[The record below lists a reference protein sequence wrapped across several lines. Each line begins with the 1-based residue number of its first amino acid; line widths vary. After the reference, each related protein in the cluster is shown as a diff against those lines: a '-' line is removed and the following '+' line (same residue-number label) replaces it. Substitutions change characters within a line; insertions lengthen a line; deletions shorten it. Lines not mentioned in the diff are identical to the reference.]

1 MNFAFETDLARKGLI
16 DYNTAIQ
23 RAYLTKTRFELAKP
37 YSVIVLG
44 HSHGWF
50 YDEGILA
57 YPLGDVIRILDI
69 YNAAVEEDVVDVRS
83 LLGEK
88 SRCWPQH
95 TQGIQE
101 MLSRKYWVRTLAYR
115 KGILLFNIEDA
126 DSSSAYLV
134 AISIRK
140 EVPLQKRLLM
150 IRTCSSRCKAQTDG
164 RYIIVFED
172 PKSNGNLELYDLED
186 ERQGIQKRHL
196 PEFSVYNDADH
207 QIYDGCF
214 YLLSNR
220 HSYDDD
226 NVIKRELSGYNYCY
240 RFPLSKSHPVTSYDA
255 AGAEPLL
262 EQQQVVRV
270 RRQQPRNRPNNGP
283 VPHHPWSSLKL
294 WRDDYSG
301 QLVIVEGWQHDG
313 KEDDGEK
320 AQYSFQPLQFP
331 DPSSAIDT
339 AMSEAELFCFGNAVQ
354 TLNPA
359 DLPRAEKD
367 CECPRDP
374 GDRLRARVYVPRVS
388 TFFDIYPGS
397 DETPDSR
404 KGFEFNLA
412 VGSCS
417 CASLSGS
424 VSDEFDKISSKKTGG
439 SSNDNNKR
447 HFVGVRR
454 FPPNDAPKA
463 LLDLLWP
470 TTSKMKSNIFSTHD
484 PRTIVYSTKPSNR
497 KWNDIAQEIV
507 LINFDPY
514 IRFPGLKSLV
524 LRPLSTQ
531 LTPREYEDELLRA
544 KGELRF
550 IPWEEWEEKRKKRKA
565 KWEKLRELHKDD
577 EVEEVPE
584 PKSPWFRT
592 ERAMYLDIGQGFQF
606 S

>member
-1 MNFAFETDLARKGLI
+1 MKFAFETDLARKGLI

-57 YPLGDVIRILDI
+57 YPLGDVIRILDV

-83 LLGEK
+83 LLGEDPG
-88 SRCWPQH
+88 CWPQH

-101 MLSRKYWVRTLAYR
+101 MLSKKHYIRTLAYR
-115 KGILLFNIEDA
+115 EGILLFNIEDA
-126 DSSSAYLV
+126 DPPSAYLV

-150 IRTCSSRCKAQTDG
+150 IRTCTSGCKAQTDG

-172 PKSNGNLELYDLED
+172 PRINGNLELYDLED

-220 HSYDDD
+220 RSYHDDSTSS
-226 NVIKRELSGYNYCY
+226 RELSGYNYCY
-240 RFPLSKSHPVTSYDA
+240 RFPLNESRPVASYDA
-255 AGAEPLL
+255 ASAEPLP

-270 RRQQPRNRPNNGP
+270 RRQQPQTRPVDGP
-283 VPHHPWSSLKL
+283 KPHHPWSSLKL

-301 QLVIVEGWQHDG
+301 QLVIVEGWHHDG
-313 KEDDGEK
+313 EEDDGEN
-320 AQYSFQPLQFP
+320 AQYTFQPLQFP
-331 DPSSAIDT
+331 EPSSAIDT
-339 AMSEAELFCFGNAVQ
+339 VMSEAESVYFGNAVQ

-388 TFFDIYPGS
+388 TFFDIYPGA
-397 DETPDSR
+397 DKTPDSR
-404 KGFEFNLA
+404 KGFEFHLA

-424 VSDEFDKISSKKTGG
+424 VSDEFDKISSRKTDGF
-439 SSNDNNKR
+439 SNDNNKR

-470 TTSKMKSNIFSTHD
+470 TTGKMRSNIFSTHD
-484 PRTIVYSTKPSNR
+484 PRSIMYSTKHLDR
-497 KWNDIAQEIV
+497 KWNDTAQEIV

-514 IRFPGLKSLV
+514 IRFPGLKSMV
-524 LRPLSTQ
+524 LRPLSTR
-531 LTPREYEDELLRA
+531 LTPSEYEDELLRA
-544 KGELRF
+544 IGKQRF
-550 IPWEEWEEKRKKRKA
+550 IPWEEWEEKRKKRVA
-565 KWEKLRELHKDD
+565 KRERLRKMHEDD
-577 EVEEVPE
+577 EVEDVPE

-592 ERAMYLDIGQGFQF
+592 EPAMHLSIGQGFQF
-606 S
+606 A